1 MTLRLKFPELLKE
14 RGMSPY
20 AFSKATKGQV
30 SMSTAYRIVR
40 MRGRL
45 ATFDA
50 RLLGAICD
58 VLRVKPSEL
67 FEREPRRRR

>member
-1 MTLRLKFPELLKE
+1 
-14 RGMSPY
+14 MS
-20 AFSKATKGQV
+20 V
-30 SMSTAYRIVR
+30 STAYRIVQ

-50 RLLGAICD
+50 RLLEAICD
-58 VLRVKPSEL
+58 VLRVKPGEL